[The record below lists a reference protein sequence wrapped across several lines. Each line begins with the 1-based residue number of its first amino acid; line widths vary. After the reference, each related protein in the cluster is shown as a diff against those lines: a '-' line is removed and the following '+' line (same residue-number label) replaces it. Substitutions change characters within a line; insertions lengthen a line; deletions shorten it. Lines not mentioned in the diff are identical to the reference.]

1 MSVEQDIMTAV
12 MTNMNN
18 ISIANGYT
26 FDVGSNVF
34 EWRDSPLNDGEFPAI
49 IVKDVY
55 NEVSEEDEKEHT
67 LTVEIQLVDSGN
79 SSPAS
84 IRAKVQ
90 DILTAF
96 YLIIDEDFVAS
107 ADFRSAEK
115 AVEKADKRYSSAILT
130 FFVYYYSE
138 AFTL

>member
-1 MSVEQDIMTAV
+1 
-12 MTNMNN
+12 
-18 ISIANGYT
+18 
-26 FDVGSNVF
+26 
-34 EWRDSPLNDGEFPAI
+34 
-49 IVKDVY
+49 VKDVY

-67 LTVEIQLVDSGN
+67 LTVEIQLADSGN

-84 IRAKVQ
+84 IRAKMQ

-96 YLIIDEDFVAS
+96 YLITDEDFVAS